1 MQKSYNKNLS
11 VKGFTKRIK
20 FFVLLLSTTFLSLT
34 AVANV
39 YNVTTTTDFAYTSIN
54 NATGQITVGSGVGQV
69 TLRSAIQAAD
79 ALGGTHT
86 INVPAGTYTIT
97 RKQIVFG
104 NTAQNI
110 TITGAGAASTIVSMS
125 TSVTQR
131 DRIFFI
137 NPTGTTNSPVIT
149 ITGIKF
155 QNAYLT
161 NDPYGGAAI

>member
-20 FFVLLLSTTFLSLT
+20 FFVFLLSATLLSLT

-54 NATGQITVGSGVGQV
+54 NATGQITVGAAGSVGQV

-86 INVPAGTYTIT
+86 INVPAGTYTLT
-97 RKQIVFG
+97 QKQIVFG

-125 TSVTQR
+125 TSATQR
-131 DRIFFI
+131 DRI
-137 NPTGTTNSPVIT
+137 
-149 ITGIKF
+149 
-155 QNAYLT
+155 
-161 NDPYGGAAI
+161 